1 MKFFKLGKGNKDTKE
16 EEEREKEGE
25 PDPIDYVLP
34 TNIKEYYRRL
44 RNLKELENYNPESEN
59 EKINIYEQVVDKAT
73 IMHLITEKDYTDK
86 ITEYSEKLSEIFE
99 GSEDE
104 DKKMKRKAYLSIS
117 KDPDNYLETAREFYG
132 DELNRI
138 TETKEDKMES
148 ILKRVE
154 EEK

>member
-1 MKFFKLGKGNKDTKE
+1 MARGIKILKKRK
-16 EEEREKEGE
+16 REKEGE

-59 EKINIYEQVVDKAT
+59 EKIKIYEQVVDKAT
-73 IMHLITEKDYTDK
+73 IMHLITENDYTDK
-86 ITEYSEKLSEIFE
+86 ITEYSKKLSDIFE

-117 KDPDNYLETAREFYG
+117 KDPDNYLETTREFYG
-132 DELNRI
+132 DEVNHI
-138 TETKEDKMES
+138 TEAKEDKMES